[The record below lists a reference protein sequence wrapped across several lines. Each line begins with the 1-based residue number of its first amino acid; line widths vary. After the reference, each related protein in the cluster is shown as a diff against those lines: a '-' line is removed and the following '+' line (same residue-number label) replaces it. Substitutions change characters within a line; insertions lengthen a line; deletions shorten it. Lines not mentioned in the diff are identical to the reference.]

1 MTMPIDETAVTFL
14 IGGLGAGK
22 TELALN
28 LAIRQAR
35 RLGPGLSHLLD
46 LDIVNPFFRVRHLR
60 DALERE
66 GVKLIAP
73 SAQVTANDMPAIPGA
88 AFGIL
93 ECPDTAVVCDVGGG
107 EIGLRVLGRLAQQAA
122 ARKARTYFVINP
134 YRPGFITPDQMRK
147 SFELLS
153 ELSALQVTHIV
164 ANPHLVSETTPDI
177 FTAGLAKVRNFAAEM
192 HLPIAFSVAAPAL
205 LGQLPHTSAKPSDE
219 VPMNLVEYDGQ
230 PLLVLDRYWE
240 TPWIIGKEQEEQ
252 HAQVG
257 NQ

>member
-1 MTMPIDETAVTFL
+1 MTMPIDDAAVIFL

-28 LAIRQAR
+28 LAIRR
-35 RLGPGLSHLLD
+35 SRKLGSGRSYLLD

-60 DALERE
+60 DALTRE

-73 SAQVTANDMPAIPGA
+73 DAQVTANDMPAIPGA

-93 ECPDTAVVCDVGGG
+93 QSPDTAVVCDVGGG
-107 EIGLRVLGRLAQQAA
+107 ELGLRVLGRLAQQAA

-134 YRPGFITPDQMRK
+134 YRPGFTNLETMRR
-147 SFELLS
+147 SFDILT

-164 ANPHLVSETTPDI
+164 ANPHLINETTPDL
-177 FTAGLAKVRNFAAEM
+177 FAAGLEKVRNFASGM
-192 HLPIAFSVAAPAL
+192 NLPIAFSVAAPAL
-205 LGQLPHTSAKPSDE
+205 LRQLPHKAAQPSDE
-219 VPMNLVEYDGQ
+219 TPTNLVEYDGQ

-240 TPWIIGKEQEEQ
+240 TPWIIGKEQEV
-252 HAQVG
+252 ATCPNG
-257 NQ
+257 